1 MVSIIDKLLV
11 FLKFYSHTPKQEQ
24 PKEDF
29 TQFKLFLKQHLIGIL
44 EYQNSLWTFYYSEE
58 FKQQTIIHP
67 ILNFPDIDKVYTS
80 KSLSSF
86 FVIRIPS
93 PNRIKA
99 QRLLKKG
106 EPADEVSLLKKF
118 GMYSVANPYKLVFV
132 Q

>member
-1 MVSIIDKLLV
+1 MDTITNKLLNS
-11 FLKFYSHTPKQEQ
+11 LNLQEYTPKQEQ